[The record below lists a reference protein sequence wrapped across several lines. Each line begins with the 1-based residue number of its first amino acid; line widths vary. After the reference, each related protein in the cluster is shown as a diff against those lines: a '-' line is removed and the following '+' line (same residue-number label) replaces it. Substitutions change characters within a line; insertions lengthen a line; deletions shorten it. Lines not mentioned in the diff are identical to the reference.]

1 MLYVEIYVVFDDF
14 CAFFMAE
21 SMNFIFLNMKIL
33 KK

>member
-1 MLYVEIYVVFDDF
+1 MLYVEIYVVFDVF

-21 SMNFIFLNMKIL
+21 SMNFTFLNLKNL